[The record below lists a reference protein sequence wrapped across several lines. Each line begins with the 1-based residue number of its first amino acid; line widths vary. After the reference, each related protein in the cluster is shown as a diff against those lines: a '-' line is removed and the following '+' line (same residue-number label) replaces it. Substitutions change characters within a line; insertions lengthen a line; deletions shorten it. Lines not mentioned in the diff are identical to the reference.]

1 MQEFRSYS
9 FAANYV
15 SIKVPNSVTVITTSK
30 INWQERGDERAIKVI
45 KAFSLKNNLKLHQQ
59 ILMFIRAGH
68 TTTLSDKRQCD
79 NMLTLI
85 PTTSCGPYMPTVNI
99 DPNRKKNLN

>member
-59 ILMFIRAGH
+59 RLMFIREA
-68 TTTLSDKRQCD
+68 S
-79 NMLTLI
+79 LI
-85 PTTSCGPYMPTVNI
+85 THIYSIFN
-99 DPNRKKNLN
+99 PNKVPNTNSEYCPIHSRDTIP